1 MNTYHPLRELGIP
14 SRLLTI
20 ADALLRDNHG
30 ENRNWTPSVNI
41 FEDESGY
48 HVSAELPDVPPSDVK
63 VTVRDGVLTLKG
75 ERKLEKKSDTTRYHL
90 VERSY
95 GQFSRSFTLPK
106 DSDGDRVAAEFKNGV
121 LTVSVPKRIEIQ
133 PREIEVKVN

>member
-1 MNTYHPLRELGIP
+1 
-14 SRLLTI
+14 
-20 ADALLRDNHG
+20 
-30 ENRNWTPSVNI
+30 
-41 FEDESGY
+41 
-48 HVSAELPDVPPSDVK
+48 
-63 VTVRDGVLTLKG
+63 
-75 ERKLEKKSDTTRYHL
+75 